1 MRALRFLDIHVS
13 YYPFLYRRSCIPVH
27 FYRHPYIPVHLS
39 HTFIILG
46 IMYHII
52 NSSDLFI
59 YPHPLLCMYR
69 IFFRTSTQRIS
80 IFQRHVNNLLSYF
93 M

>member
-39 HTFIILG
+39 RTFIILG

-52 NSSDLFI
+52 NSSDLFTHCYVCI
-59 YPHPLLCMYR
+59 AY
-69 IFFRTSTQRIS
+69 FFGQVCSG
-80 IFQRHVNNLLSYF
+80 FLYF
-93 M
+93 SVM